1 MSASC
6 ADLLNAV
13 QEVEDPAGEKRS
25 GLGVIE
31 RQRTVG
37 EVVVLRAEPAGA
49 KSEAQHA
56 PRECFL
62 PPDIAPTSGS

>member
-1 MSASC
+1 
-6 ADLLNAV
+6 
-13 QEVEDPAGEKRS
+13 
-25 GLGVIE
+25 
-31 RQRTVG
+31 
-37 EVVVLRAEPAGA
+37 VLRAEPAGA